1 VQLIA
6 AGADVHTRCDSSAQ
20 ALTYRAREGGILH
33 RRYIILAALSLG
45 ACSRAGEPI
54 YIGVAGPFSQSR
66 GASMKLAAQMA
77 EQQLRE
83 RGGVAG
89 RPLRL
94 VFVDDSGV
102 DDIAVRVAKK
112 FSDSSQ
118 VVAVI
123 GHLSSGPTRSALAVY
138 QNARRPVPVISP
150 SASNPDLSGLSP
162 WFFRICPSDLAHGAQ
177 LARFARQRLGA
188 ARAAVIYTND
198 DYGRGVRRTFVA
210 EFTRLGGTVLEE
222 DPFLSTHA
230 TAEPYLARMRQRGG
244 VDVLVLATQRPEAE
258 TVLRDF
264 RGMGLRWPVMGGDAL
279 VGIESDGPLA
289 EGVRVSVTY
298 LADRAGE
305 ENGRFVAAYARANGG
320 ARPDHRGAG
329 AYDIVMLL
337 ARALEQSG
345 ASRPAL
351 REYLAQVGRGRP
363 AYEGVTG
370 RIAFDEKGDVPDK
383 PITIAVVRGGRLVT
397 EWAP

>member
-1 VQLIA
+1 
-6 AGADVHTRCDSSAQ
+6 
-20 ALTYRAREGGILH
+20 
-33 RRYIILAALSLG
+33 
-45 ACSRAGEPI
+45 

-162 WFFRICPSDLAHGAQ
+162 WFFRICPCDLAQGAK
-177 LARFARQRLGA
+177 LARLAGQRLGA

-198 DYGRGVRRTFVA
+198 DYGRGARRPFAA
-210 EFTRLGGTVLEE
+210 EFTRLGGTGVEE
-222 DPFLSTHA
+222 EPFLATHTPA
-230 TAEPYLARMRQRGG
+230 GPYL
-244 VDVLVLATQRPEAE
+244 
-258 TVLRDF
+258 
-264 RGMGLRWPVMGGDAL
+264 
-279 VGIESDGPLA
+279 
-289 EGVRVSVTY
+289 
-298 LADRAGE
+298 
-305 ENGRFVAAYARANGG
+305 GRR
-320 ARPDHRGAG
+320 
-329 AYDIVMLL
+329 
-337 ARALEQSG
+337 
-345 ASRPAL
+345 
-351 REYLAQVGRGRP
+351 
-363 AYEGVTG
+363 
-370 RIAFDEKGDVPDK
+370 
-383 PITIAVVRGGRLVT
+383 
-397 EWAP
+397 

>member
-1 VQLIA
+1 MA
-6 AGADVHTRCDSSAQ
+6 
-20 ALTYRAREGGILH
+20 
-33 RRYIILAALSLG
+33 
-45 ACSRAGEPI
+45 ACSHSGEPI

-66 GASMKLAAQMA
+66 GASMKAAAQLA

-83 RGGVAG
+83 RGGIGG

-102 DDIAVRVAKK
+102 DDIAVRVAKR
-112 FSDSSQ
+112 FADSSQ

-138 QNARRPVPVISP
+138 ERARRPVPVISP

-162 WFFRICPSDLAHGAQ
+162 WFFRICPSDIAHGAQ

-188 ARAAVIYTND
+188 ARAGVIYTND
-198 DYGRGVRRTFVA
+198 DYGRGVRRTFVE

-222 DPFLSTHA
+222 DPFLASHT

-258 TVLRDF
+258 TVLRDL
-264 RGMGLRWPVMGGDAL
+264 RGMGLHWPVMGGDAL
-279 VGIESDGPLA
+279 VGIEADGELA

-305 ENGRFVAAYARANGG
+305 QNGTFVAAYGRANGG
-320 ARPDHRGAG
+320 GRPDHRGAG

-337 ARALEQSG
+337 ARALEQGG
-345 ASRPAL
+345 ASRSAI
-351 REYLAQVGRGRP
+351 RDYLATVGRGRP

-370 RIAFDEKGDVPDK
+370 RIAFDDKGDVPDK
-383 PITIAVVRGGRLVT
+383 PITIAVVRGGRLIT